1 MANTTHN
8 PITTKWSGTLGGFRY
23 SIVRGKQVISERP
36 SHVRNPQTKAQVEN
50 RAKFK
55 LASQFSALWNNILDA
70 NAAHKIGDTVL
81 SRSKATKIA
90 HAMAQFN
97 NNEARVQLRNFVAGW
112 NQAMNQDSS
121 NFTLTFTSATQQ
133 ISGAQGTKVA
143 YKVVAFNAQGFVIGS
158 TTQLVELG
166 TAAENIVLPAVL
178 ETPERYDILAF
189 EIVDNDDEIF
199 GNLTNTVG
207 AEYEAVVSNL
217 YTLLVSERGVGN
229 TVIHSLVGETTLA

>member
-1 MANTTHN
+1 MAKTIHN
-8 PITTKWSGTLGGFRY
+8 PITTKWQGTLGGFQYR
-23 SIVRGKQVISERP
+23 IVRGNQVIAERA
-36 SHVRNPQTKAQVEN
+36 SHVRNPRTKAQVEN

-81 SRSKATKIA
+81 SRAKATKIA
-90 HAMAQFN
+90 HTMAQFN
-97 NNEARVQLRNFVAGW
+97 NNEARVQLRNFVGAW
-112 NQAMNQDSS
+112 NAALPQDAS
-121 NFTLTFTSATQQ
+121 NFTLTFTAATQT
-133 ISGAQGTKVA
+133 ISGTLGTKVA
-143 YKVVAFNAQGFVIGS
+143 YKVVAFNEAGVVLGS
-158 TTQLVELG
+158 TTQVVELG
-166 TAAENIVLPAVL
+166 TAPENIVLPAVL

-189 EIVDNDDEIF
+189 EIVDNDNEIF
-199 GNLTNTVG
+199 GSLTNMVG

>member
-36 SHVRNPQTKAQVEN
+36 SHVRNPRTKAQVEN

-81 SRSKATKIA
+81 SRSQATKIA

-97 NNEARVQLRNFVAGW
+97 NGEARVQLRNFVAGW
-112 NQAMNQDSS
+112 NQAMNQESS
-121 NFTLTFTSATQQ
+121 NFTLTFTSATQT
-133 ISGAQGTKVA
+133 ISGALGTKVA

-166 TAAENIVLPAVL
+166 TAPENIVLPAVL

-199 GNLTNTVG
+199 GNLTNMVG